1 MLRELVTLMPSATA
15 LQISNMLY
23 GGVTRIDVQEALDF
37 LVDAGFL
44 KKSTT
49 NTYEQ
54 TDMAISGSSD
64 AIPKA
69 IRSMHQQMM
78 MLAAKIIDGLPK
90 SERNISGLTVAANKQ
105 TYDRVVNE
113 LDICRKKIA
122 AIVGDAEEANRV
134 YRINLQI
141 FPVTKEIDSEK

>member
-1 MLRELVTLMPSATA
+1 MHVVDKEHAALLGFAVVAEHAVALVL
-15 LQISNMLY
+15 
-23 GGVTRIDVQEALDF
+23 EAF
-37 LVDAGFL
+37 LVLACVVVVFFFAVR
-44 KKSTT
+44 KEAAVS
-49 NTYEQ
+49 YEQ

-69 IRSMHQQMM
+69 IRSMHQQMT